1 MNKFVID
8 RILILVIVS
17 SILIVS
23 IYFSKLLIPFFTGAF
38 IAYLLNPIVTKA
50 EDKKINRNFSALIAI
65 ISLLGFIIIF
75 SFSILP
81 LVIQQTIVFL
91 ERFPSLIDRA
101 ENYFL
106 LLSRALKKY
115 SINIDHISILKDF
128 HNNLGI
134 ILKLIINK
142 FFFSS
147 IAIINMISFLLL
159 TPIVS
164 WYFLKDWKKF
174 KIFFINNIPFKY
186 QKNAR
191 NNFNEIDRIISSF
204 IRGQVLVSIILGV
217 YYFISFSFIGAEYS
231 IFLGFFSGIF
241 SLIPYFGIIVSFIL
255 SSYIIVLQFA
265 DINYLLYVTLI
276 FTLSFFLEG
285 YILSPKIIGQKLG
298 LHPLIIL
305 YSVFI
310 FGALFGIVGIFFSI
324 PLSCIIYFYYKKIL
338 LNLNKEKR

>member
-1 MNKFVID
+1 M
-8 RILILVIVS
+8 
-17 SILIVS
+17 
-23 IYFSKLLIPFFTGAF
+23 
-38 IAYLLNPIVTKA
+38 
-50 EDKKINRNFSALIAI
+50 
-65 ISLLGFIIIF
+65 
-75 SFSILP
+75 
-81 LVIQQTIVFL
+81 
-91 ERFPSLIDRA
+91 
-101 ENYFL
+101 
-106 LLSRALKKY
+106 
-115 SINIDHISILKDF
+115 
-128 HNNLGI
+128 
-134 ILKLIINK
+134 
-142 FFFSS
+142 
-147 IAIINMISFLLL
+147 
-159 TPIVS
+159 S
-164 WYFLKDWKKF
+164 WYFLKDWKKI

-191 NNFNEIDRIISSF
+191 NNLNEIDIIISSF

-217 YYFISFSFIGAEYS
+217 YYSISFSLVGAEYS

-310 FGALFGIVGIFFSI
+310 FGALFGIVGIFFSL